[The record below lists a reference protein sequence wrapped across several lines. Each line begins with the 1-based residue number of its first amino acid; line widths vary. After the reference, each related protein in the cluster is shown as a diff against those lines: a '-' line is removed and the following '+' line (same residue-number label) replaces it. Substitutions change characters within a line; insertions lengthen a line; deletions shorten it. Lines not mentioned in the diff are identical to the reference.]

1 MEWIEIELLSLLI
14 GVMAGGL
21 IAVAGIIADNV
32 ETVCSGMALS
42 MLAGVLLLVVFV
54 V

>member
-1 MEWIEIELLSLLI
+1 MELIEIELLSLLMT
-14 GVMAGGL
+14 VMAGGL

-32 ETVCSGMALS
+32 KTVCSGMALS
-42 MLAGVLLLVVFV
+42 MLAGVLLLIVFV